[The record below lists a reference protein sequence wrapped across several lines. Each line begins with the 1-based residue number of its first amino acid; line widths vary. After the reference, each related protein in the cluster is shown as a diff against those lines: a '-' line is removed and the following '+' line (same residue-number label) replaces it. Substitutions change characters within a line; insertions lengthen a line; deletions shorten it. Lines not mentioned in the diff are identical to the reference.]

1 MNPVIEAFRGA
12 AALAVLLHHYSYLT
26 DGTLTGGWL
35 HALHN
40 GVDLFFVITG
50 YLFAPHL
57 LGEQRQHVGSF
68 AIRRVFRLY
77 PLYMLSLAVAVAKD
91 WGEREGIVQAAVLH
105 LVFAQA
111 LPIHGLQEVGFFS
124 QIYWTLPV
132 EVAFYAL
139 VAVAL
144 AMPAAAPRQPQPGR
158 RIVLV
163 GALALLGF
171 VVVFATRYDPR
182 SESWVVWQAQLP
194 ALLAQF
200 WFGILVHRVRPW
212 LQRSAGARAAALA
225 TGLGMLVALGALY
238 PMAADGALT
247 ARPFGLFNLA
257 SGVGWA
263 LLFGACVA
271 SPRRMG
277 PRATRVALGMGS
289 ISYGMYLFHE
299 WTLKSALR
307 LLPGL
312 PVIVQL
318 GAAFVM
324 VVALALLLHRTVEA
338 PLRRRGRILAA
349 RVES

>member
-12 AALAVLLHHYSYLT
+12 AAFAVLLHHYSYLT
-26 DGTLTGGWL
+26 DGTLTSGWQ

-57 LGEQRQHVGSF
+57 LGEQRQHVGGF

-77 PLYMLSLAVAVAKD
+77 PLFVLSLAVAVAKD
-91 WGEREGIVQAAVLH
+91 WGERDGMLQAAMLH
-105 LVFAQA
+105 LLFAQA
-111 LPIHGLQEVGFFS
+111 LPIHGLQDVGFFS

-132 EVAFYAL
+132 EVAFYAI

-144 AMPAAAPRQPQPGR
+144 ALPAPLDHRQQPGR

-163 GALALLGF
+163 GTLALLGF

-182 SESWVVWQAQLP
+182 SETWVIWQAQLP

-200 WFGILVHRVRPW
+200 WLGMLVHRVRPR
-212 LQRSAGARAAALA
+212 LQRSAGVRMRALA
-225 TGLGMLVALGALY
+225 AGLLLLVVLCVLY
-238 PMAADGALT
+238 PVAVDGALT

-257 SGVGWA
+257 SGVGYA
-263 LLFGACVA
+263 LVFGACVA
-271 SPRRMG
+271 SPRRMS
-277 PRATRVALGMGS
+277 PLAARIALWMGS
-289 ISYGMYLFHE
+289 ISYGVYLFHE

-312 PVIVQL
+312 PVGAQL
-318 GAAFVM
+318 GAALLM
-324 VVALALLLHRTVEA
+324 VVVLAALLHRTVEA

-349 RVES
+349 RVEP